1 MCQSVISGSL
11 ALFRDKSNFSKT
23 RIDPVMLKFLVTT
36 ELKIQNKL
44 DQTIRVRIAGKSTK
58 ITRVKLLFA
67 ILPESSV
74 RVGLSCS

>member
-11 ALFRDKSNFSKT
+11 ALFRDKGNFSKT

-58 ITRVKLLFA
+58 VTRVKLLFA
-67 ILPESSV
+67 I
-74 RVGLSCS
+74 